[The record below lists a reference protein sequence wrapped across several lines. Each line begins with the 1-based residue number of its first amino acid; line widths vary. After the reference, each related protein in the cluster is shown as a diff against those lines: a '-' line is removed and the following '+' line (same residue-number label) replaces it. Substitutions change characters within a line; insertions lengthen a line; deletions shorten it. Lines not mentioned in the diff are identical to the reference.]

1 MSYPQQPGGDQPM
14 PPRDHPRATTSLV
27 LGILGIVIC
36 AICAPF
42 AWKFGKDAVA
52 EIDASGGRIGGRGQA
67 QAGYILGIIGTILL
81 IVFAVGG
88 VIALVTGGL
97 AAMSANA

>member
-14 PPRDHPRATTSLV
+14 PPQDHPRATTSLV

-36 AICAPF
+36 GICAPF
-42 AWKFGKDAVA
+42 AWKFGKQAVT
-52 EIDASGGRIGGRGQA
+52 EIDASGGRMGGRGQA

-81 IVFAVGG
+81 ILAIIFFVVLG
-88 VIALVTGGL
+88 ITGSL
-97 AAMSANA
+97 AAMDANA

>member
-14 PPRDHPRATTSLV
+14 PPQDHPRATTSLV

-36 AICAPF
+36 GICAPF
-42 AWKFGKDAVA
+42 AWKFGKQAVT
-52 EIDASGGRIGGRGQA
+52 EIDASGGRMGGRGQA

-81 IVFAVGG
+81 ILTIVFFVVLG
-88 VIALVTGGL
+88 ITGSL
-97 AAMSANA
+97 AAMDANA

>member
-14 PPRDHPRATTSLV
+14 PPQDHPRATTSLV

-36 AICAPF
+36 GICAPF
-42 AWKFGKDAVA
+42 AWKFGKQAVT
-52 EIDASGGRIGGRGQA
+52 EIDASGGRMGGRGQA

-81 IVFAVGG
+81 ILTIIFFVVLG
-88 VIALVTGGL
+88 ITGSL
-97 AAMSANA
+97 AAMDANA